1 MPHQCVRCSTLYPDG
16 AQEILKGCS
25 CGARLFFYVK
35 KQHIKEGKELIS
47 KLSVSEKE
55 QIEDDILE
63 IARVRRDSGIS
74 ADANELVDGPV
85 VLDFES
91 IRIMKPGKYELDLVS
106 IFKKNPLVFK
116 LEEGKYVIDI
126 LQAFEN
132 NEK

>member
-1 MPHQCVRCSTLYPDG
+1 MPHQCVRCSILYPDG

-35 KQHIKEGKELIS
+35 KKHIDEGRELIS
-47 KLSVSEKE
+47 RLSDTEKS

-63 IARVRRDSGIS
+63 IARVRRDSGTSIDS
-74 ADANELVDGPV
+74 PTDSNAPV

-106 IFKKNPLVFK
+106 IFKNDPLVFK

-126 LQAFEN
+126 LQAFS
-132 NEK
+132 KKK